1 MTSPRA
7 ARWYQV
13 PSQVHRQNRPGLA
26 FIATILVVL
35 MIGTLASNFVIDGS
49 QALVPGQENNYQYEV
64 TFDPEEN
71 LTYVEYTESGIF
83 QVPRNHTIT
92 SANLSLASVWN
103 PVAYQNSTFGN
114 DQSLSWS
121 GSLSNTE
128 VSPKNQNLILQRVN
142 TANSVNDFEIASA
155 VPSDGWLTT
164 GPNGDVWNIVQ
175 NNTVLSS
182 NSNMNLPISGYQNT
196 SFLSTTGNGDLNSN
210 VETCLSSPR
219 IDIPKV
225 INNYSLQFQHWLALD
240 STDTVSLNYLDSNQA
255 WQSLPFSSMIT
266 SAPNSNSWQVVN
278 ISLDSYFSLA
288 SHSTHLQFCV
298 MTSQVP
304 LSRGGWFI
312 DELSLFNEGDQQG
325 AWFHGNLSGDYLPNA
340 ASEFILPVNLSNF
353 PYLDELEINANWDIQ
368 GYLHDY
374 LRVEFSIDNGST
386 WNTIT
391 GNYGIPGLGIWHNG
405 NLYYGESNGW
415 VPIYLPIS
423 HNFTTSGGLNH
434 TLFKFTVFTNA
445 GINFGGAASSGW
457 EGIAVDQLIFHH
469 NRGTGN
475 GQQLLFKDFNTQPIT
490 GINST
495 DGWLTNGIQAQNQW
509 QWTQSMGLD
518 SQQSQQFSFNNFDI
532 LPPGW
537 AVSSQDNN
545 EWVYGVIPLGA
556 IYGPDAWSS
565 GQYGIGI
572 DLGGKYSNE
581 MYTHLVSPEYTIP
594 PSASARL
601 TFNSWVCTEA
611 NWDGGAV
618 SVSTDGGINWW
629 YLPARI
635 GDFHDQISTA
645 NTNSPF
651 FGEGI
656 FDGSTIANGC
666 RNSSL
671 PFQLKQYDI
680 SNMSGSDV
688 RFRFS
693 FFSDQLVELDGW
705 YIDDVGI
712 EIDVFEQS
720 GEWLSQPIYT
730 DPNFGWAQID
740 GLVTEPS
747 GTQVTFDVVN
757 PSTGLVIDGYENRRL
772 PIELL
777 FDPEEVP
784 HIQIKAKFVSND
796 QYITPEIG
804 RIEVGVASYFDAYH
818 ATALTDETDYTLD
831 IGQNGHITS
840 NSLIQLPYSTYF
852 GCPSIDAK
860 ITTYGRNI
868 SYSSDYFSFDYNHQ
882 QANSLITEFT
892 NEYLV
897 PTLADNISIALDN
910 TSGLNYFRYMPQCV
924 LPTENISIG
933 MVNST
938 NEIYADSLDSNS
950 PSIFQ
955 TEAFSSIMLDDVPQ
969 TADNYGNYEI
979 NLQPNQIL
987 NLSYQML
994 DFTSSMSTLVNS
1006 ALQLN
1011 LEIESNS
1018 LGELTDLASNEV
1030 VVQYNTDEIL
1040 YYFFNQE
1047 TCHNRDPDFNAV
1059 GNSAGMFICT
1069 LSLQSST
1076 GIDLKINQFLALS
1089 AVNNITIDLD
1099 INQLNSIKH
1108 ELENMSMNEIID
1120 FPITVKTDYGSVTT
1134 NFGYKSYLHQIDR
1147 IISIDKEQW
1156 LPGQEISL
1164 QTSHWR
1170 FDPVS
1175 MTDSGF
1181 GFDKFTL
1188 TASVDSTDEGKRFT
1202 VEANHLDSIN
1212 PAFNVI
1218 FGTEKI
1224 IVNQN
1229 KSNISCDEG
1238 YCLVNWTLK
1247 STWHLDD
1254 VNDIAW
1260 MVNSTDNDGLVT
1272 GPAVLTRDSQFNEV
1286 ENDLEIFEMSI
1297 YDSSNNRINDWT
1309 NQNWPYRLSDLK
1321 DLAVSGTVRF
1331 EGINSAQLRANHAEV
1346 EIRLSP
1352 VPPINVSGGPNEWPN
1367 GEVNWSV
1374 SWFTEIADAG
1384 TFTTQITTP
1393 DSGSIPSNTTI
1404 EISAHITRI
1413 GPLHEISSNALDQT
1427 SASMNTRFIY
1437 DVESPSISSV
1447 NIYDPAGLVPAD
1459 GHIWTLNQDIPIQVT
1474 IEDSSGLATEL
1485 VVYSWSEYADDANGD
1500 SVMDASEYRITTVS
1514 VNYASNFAVLDIPAF
1529 SWQEIKGPLESG
1541 RLSLV
1546 FEMVD
1551 LAGNDLIKGGNFGE
1565 FNDAATIIVQDQL
1578 QTLMDSSTLSLDL
1591 INGSLLPS
1599 YQHSFTFSIT
1609 DYNGIESLD
1618 KFSLAL
1624 TGRESPNLCNIDYFP
1639 KTSDIV
1645 YDATCFSSQ
1654 PQVEVSQISGL
1665 QKWFVTTK
1673 FVIDWQVVQTYPG
1686 LSGIPSLKLFD
1697 DGQDLRLGT
1706 SYIRGLSWKINE
1718 AMSVGNID
1726 FIDHTSPYGNALP
1739 GRLWVNPGDLIT
1751 TTANLFHNDS
1761 AILVNS
1767 LSPHDE
1773 IGCRVNNEEQIA
1785 EAIMFEDGQIRC
1797 DFTVPVNSEQEMIQV
1812 ELWSE
1817 SGLGNYHSSVLGV
1830 VYIDTERPILLLELK
1845 DLLRLDSTDLSSVVF
1860 EGTVVESSVLIE
1872 ETLVV
1877 NWNIIRNGVVI
1888 NNIPYTSNFSL
1899 QQGDNDVYLFSDF
1912 VNFANSSGATIT
1924 EGDELEIWL
1933 TLEDNSGQELQG
1945 FATPDEPLLP
1955 RITWIDFEPKLS
1967 LFELRTDNP
1976 MEGESLIIATRVV
1989 NAGLG
1994 SGNVSIVL
2002 SDGEGRLLATRT
2014 IALDGGKWELIEW
2027 DIEAWTTGDIEII
2040 VSLANHS
2047 ESQSLV
2053 VNDVEEFE
2061 SKQQDLMGTIGLVAI
2076 FLIIV
2081 VGGFSYSY
2089 LQRAKQLEQ
2098 YTKHHL
2104 DQLAIRKQERNRIS
2118 QPTTSVSE
2126 EE

>member
-1 MTSPRA
+1 MA
-7 ARWYQV
+7 
-13 PSQVHRQNRPGLA
+13 SQVHRQNRSVLA
-26 FIATILVVL
+26 LIATILVVL
-35 MIGTLASNFVIDGS
+35 MIGTTASNFFIDGS
-49 QALVPGQENNYQYEV
+49 QALVPDQENNYEYEA
-64 TFDPEEN
+64 TFEPEEN
-71 LTYVEYTESGIF
+71 LTYVEYTDSGIL

-92 SANLSLASVWN
+92 NANLSLSSVWN
-103 PVAYQNSTFGN
+103 PVAYQNSTFGKNQSHMWNGSLTNTAISLN
-114 DQSLSWS
+114 DQ
-121 GSLSNTE
+121 
-128 VSPKNQNLILQRVN
+128 NLALQKIN
-142 TANSVNDFEIASA
+142 TANSINDFEAASP
-155 VPSDGWLTT
+155 VPSNGWLT
-164 GPNGDVWNIVQ
+164 NGISGAAWTIVQ
-175 NNTVLSS
+175 NNTTLFS

-196 SFLSTTGNGDLNSN
+196 SFLSTTGNGDIDSN
-210 VETCLSSPR
+210 VETCISSPK

-240 STDTVSLNYLDSNQA
+240 ATDTVSVRYLDSNNL
-255 WQSLPFSSMIT
+255 WQNLPFSSMIA

-278 ISLDSYFSLA
+278 ISLDSYFSIT
-288 SHSTHLQFCV
+288 SQSTHLQFCV
-298 MTSQVP
+298 TTSQVP
-304 LSRGGWFI
+304 LPRGGWFI
-312 DELSLFNEGDQQG
+312 DELSLFNEGGSKG
-325 AWFHGNLSGDYLPNA
+325 AWFHGNFSGDYLPYA
-340 ASEFILPVNLSNF
+340 ASEFIIPANLSSF
-353 PYLDELEINANWDIQ
+353 PYLDELEINANWDLQ

-374 LRVEFSIDNGST
+374 LTVEFSFDDGVS
-386 WNTIT
+386 WNSIS

-415 VPIYLPIS
+415 APIYLPIV
-423 HNFTTSGGLNH
+423 HNFTTSGGLNR

-445 GINFGGAASSGW
+445 GINFGGASSSGW
-457 EGIAVDQLIFHH
+457 EGIAIDQLIFHH
-469 NRGTGN
+469 NRGTAN
-475 GQQLLFKDFNTQPIT
+475 GQQLVFKDFNSPPSV
-490 GINST
+490 GINSS
-495 DGWLTNGIQAQNQW
+495 DGWLINGIQTPNQW
-509 QWTQSMGLD
+509 QWTQNMGLD
-518 SQQSQQFSFNNFDI
+518 SQQSQLYSFNDFDE
-532 LPPGW
+532 LPLGW
-537 AVSSQDNN
+537 AVFSLDNDKW
-545 EWVYGVIPLGA
+545 EHGEIPNRA

-572 DLGGKYSNE
+572 ELGGKYTNE

-629 YLPARI
+629 YLPARV

-680 SNMSGSDV
+680 SNLSGNDV

-693 FFSDQLVELDGW
+693 FFSDQLIELDGW

-720 GEWLSQPIYT
+720 GEWLSQPIYA

-757 PSTGLVIDGYENRRL
+757 PSTGLVIDGYTNRTL

-777 FDPEEVP
+777 FDPAEIP
-784 HIQIKAKFVSND
+784 NIQIRARLLSND
-796 QYITPEIG
+796 HYVTPEIE
-804 RIEVGVASYFDAYH
+804 RIEMGVASYFDAYH
-818 ATALTDETDYTLD
+818 ANALLSETNQNLD
-831 IGQNGHITS
+831 IDQQGRITS

-868 SYSSDYFSFDYNHQ
+868 SYSSEYFSFDYNYQ
-882 QANSLITEFT
+882 QAESVITEFT
-892 NEYLV
+892 NEYLL
-897 PTLADNISIALDN
+897 PTLAENISVAVDSTSSLD
-910 TSGLNYFRYMPQCV
+910 YFHYMPQCV

-933 MVNST
+933 LVNST
-938 NEIYADSLDSNS
+938 NEIYADTLHSSL

-955 TEAFSSIMLDDVPQ
+955 TDAFSSVLLDDVPQ
-969 TADNYGNYEI
+969 TADNYGNYVI

-994 DFTSSMSTLVNS
+994 DFISSRPSITNS
-1006 ALQLN
+1006 ALQLSA
-1011 LEIESNS
+1011 EIESNS
-1018 LGELTDLASNEV
+1018 IGELTNLDSNEV
-1030 VVQYNTDEIL
+1030 VAHYDTEQLLYNI
-1040 YYFFNQE
+1040 FNQE
-1047 TCHNRDPDFNAV
+1047 NCHSRDTAFNAI
-1059 GNSAGMFICT
+1059 GDNAGIFICT
-1069 LSLQSST
+1069 ISLQSST
-1076 GIDLKINQFLALS
+1076 EIDLKINRFLALS
-1089 AVNNITIDLD
+1089 SVNNFTFDLD

-1108 ELENMSMNEIID
+1108 ELENISIIETID
-1120 FPITVKTDYGSVTT
+1120 FPIVVKTDYGSVTT

-1175 MTDSGF
+1175 MNDSGF
-1181 GFDKFTL
+1181 GFDKIIL
-1188 TASVDSTDEGKRFT
+1188 SASTDSTDEGKRFT
-1202 VEANHLDSIN
+1202 VEANYLDSIN
-1212 PAFNVI
+1212 PVFDVT
-1218 FGTEKI
+1218 FGTEKVS
-1224 IVNQN
+1224 VNQS
-1229 KSNISCDEG
+1229 KSNVSCDEG
-1238 YCLVNWTLK
+1238 YCLVNWTLR

-1272 GPAVLTRDSQFNEV
+1272 GPAVVTRDTQFNEI
-1286 ENDLEIFEMSI
+1286 ENDLEIFELSI

-1331 EGINSAQLRANHAEV
+1331 EGINSAQLRANDAEV
-1346 EIRLSP
+1346 EIRLTA
-1352 VPPINVSGGPNEWPN
+1352 VPPINASGGPNEWAN

-1374 SWFTEIADAG
+1374 SWFTEIADMG
-1384 TFTTQITTP
+1384 SFTTQITTP
-1393 DSGSIPSNTTI
+1393 DIGDTPSNTTI
-1404 EISAHITRI
+1404 EISTHISRI
-1413 GPLHEISSNALDQT
+1413 GPLDEISSNALDQT
-1427 SASMNTRFIY
+1427 SANMNTRFIF
-1437 DVESPSISSV
+1437 DVESPLITSV

-1474 IEDSSGLATEL
+1474 IEDTSGLATEL
-1485 VVYSWSEYADDANGD
+1485 VVYSWSEYADDVDGD
-1500 SVMDASEYRITTVS
+1500 SVMDAEEYRVTTVS

-1529 SWQEIKGPLESG
+1529 SWQEIKGPFTSG

-1546 FEMVD
+1546 FAMVD
-1551 LAGNDLIKGGNFGE
+1551 LAGNALIQGGNFGE

-1578 QTLMDSSTLSLDL
+1578 QTLMDSSTLSLNL
-1591 INGSLLPS
+1591 VNGSLLPS

-1618 KFSLAL
+1618 KISLAL
-1624 TGRESPNLCNIDYFP
+1624 TGRESPNLCNVDYFP
-1639 KTSDIV
+1639 KTLNIV
-1645 YDATCFSSQ
+1645 YDVTCFSSQ
-1654 PQVEVSQISGL
+1654 PIVEVSQISGL
-1665 QKWFVTTK
+1665 QKWFITIN
-1673 FVIDWQVVQTYPG
+1673 FVIDWQVIQTYPG

-1697 DGQDLRLGT
+1697 DGQDLQLGT
-1706 SYIRGLSWKINE
+1706 SYIRGLSWNVNDAVSIE
-1718 AMSVGNID
+1718 NID
-1726 FIDHTSPYGNALP
+1726 FSDHTSPYGNSLP
-1739 GRLWVNPGDLIT
+1739 GGLWANPGDLIM

-1761 AILVNS
+1761 TILLSS
-1767 LSPHDE
+1767 LSPQDE
-1773 IGCRVNNEEQIA
+1773 IGCRVNNEEQLTESIT
-1785 EAIMFEDGQIRC
+1785 FVDGQIRC
-1797 DFTVPVNSEQEMIQV
+1797 NITVPINPLQASIQV
-1812 ELWSE
+1812 ELWSN
-1817 SGLGNYHSSVLGV
+1817 SSQANYYSSVIGV
-1830 VYIDTERPILLLELK
+1830 IYIDTENPLLFLELK

-1860 EGTVVESSVLIE
+1860 EGTVVESSTLME

-1877 NWNIIRNGVVI
+1877 NWNIIRDGIVI
-1888 NNIPYTSNFSL
+1888 NDAPHTSNLSL
-1899 QQGDNDVYLFSDF
+1899 QRSDDVYRFSNS
-1912 VNFANSSGATIT
+1912 VNFMDTSNDTIT

-1933 TLEDNSGQELQG
+1933 TLNDNSGQELQG
-1945 FATPDEPLLP
+1945 FATQDEPLLP

-1967 LFELRTDNP
+1967 LVELRTDNP
-1976 MEGESLIIATRVV
+1976 VDGESLIIATRVV

-2002 SDGEGRLLATRT
+2002 SDGEGKLLATRT

-2047 ESQSLV
+2047 ESQSVV
-2053 VNDVEEFE
+2053 VNDVKEFE
-2061 SKQQDLMGTIGLVAI
+2061 SKQQELMGTIGLVVI

-2104 DQLAIRKQERNRIS
+2104 DQIAIRKQERDRNS

>member
-1 MTSPRA
+1 MA
-7 ARWYQV
+7 
-13 PSQVHRQNRPGLA
+13 SQVHRQNRSVLA

-35 MIGTLASNFVIDGS
+35 MIGTTASNFVIDGS
-49 QALVPGQENNYQYEV
+49 QALVPDQENNYEYEV
-64 TFDPEEN
+64 TFEPEEN
-71 LTYVEYTESGIF
+71 LTYVEYTDSGIL

-92 SANLSLASVWN
+92 NANLSLSSVWN

-114 DQSLSWS
+114 NQSLSWG

-128 VSPKNQNLILQRVN
+128 VSPTNQNLILQRVH
-142 TANSVNDFEIASA
+142 TANTVNDFEIASA
-155 VPSDGWLTT
+155 VPSDGWLTS

-175 NNTVLSS
+175 NNTVLFS

-210 VETCLSSPR
+210 VETCLSSPK

-240 STDTVSLNYLDSNQA
+240 ATDTVSVRYLDSNNL
-255 WQSLPFSSMIT
+255 WQNLPFSSMIA

-278 ISLDSYFSLA
+278 ISLDSYFSIT
-288 SHSTHLQFCV
+288 SQSTHLQFCV
-298 MTSQVP
+298 TTSQVP
-304 LSRGGWFI
+304 LPRGGWFI
-312 DELSLFNEGDQQG
+312 DELSLFNEGGDKG
-325 AWFHGNLSGDYLPNA
+325 AWFHGNLSGDYLPYA
-340 ASEFILPVNLSNF
+340 ASEFIIPANLTSF

-374 LRVEFSIDNGST
+374 LTVEFSFDNGAT
-386 WNTIT
+386 WNAIS

-405 NLYYGESNGW
+405 NLYYGESKEW
-415 VPIYLPIS
+415 VPIYLPIV
-423 HNFTTSGGLNH
+423 HNFSTSGGLNR

-445 GINFGGAASSGW
+445 GINFGGASSSGW
-457 EGIAVDQLIFHH
+457 EGIAIDQLIFHH
-469 NRGTGN
+469 NRGTAN
-475 GQQLLFKDFNTQPIT
+475 GQQLVFKDFNTQPTT
-490 GINST
+490 GFNSP

-518 SQQSQQFSFNNFDI
+518 SQQSQQFSFNTFDT
-532 LPPGW
+532 LPSGW
-537 AVSSQDNN
+537 AVSSRDNN
-545 EWVYGVIPLGA
+545 EWAHGGIPLRA

-572 DLGGKYSNE
+572 ELGGKYTNE

-629 YLPARI
+629 YLPSRV

-680 SNMSGSDV
+680 SNLSGNDV

-693 FFSDQLVELDGW
+693 FFSDQLIELDGW

-720 GEWLSQPIYT
+720 GEWLSQPIYA

-757 PSTGLVIDGYENRRL
+757 PSTGLVIDGYTNRTL

-777 FDPEEVP
+777 FDPAEIP
-784 HIQIKAKFVSND
+784 HIQIKARLLSDDHYV
-796 QYITPEIG
+796 TPEIE
-804 RIEVGVASYFDAYH
+804 RIEMGVASYFDAYH
-818 ATALTDETDYTLD
+818 ANALLSETNHNLD
-831 IGQNGHITS
+831 IDQQGRITS

-868 SYSSDYFSFDYNHQ
+868 SYSSEYFSFDYNYQ
-882 QANSLITEFT
+882 QADSVITEFT
-892 NEYLV
+892 NEYLL
-897 PTLADNISIALDN
+897 PTLAENISVAVDSTSSLD
-910 TSGLNYFRYMPQCV
+910 YFHYMPQCV
-924 LPTENISIG
+924 LPTENVSIG
-933 MVNST
+933 LVNST
-938 NEIYADSLDSNS
+938 NQIYADTLHSSL

-955 TEAFSSIMLDDVPQ
+955 TDAFSSVLLDDVPQ
-969 TADNYGNYEI
+969 TADNYGNYVI

-994 DFTSSMSTLVNS
+994 DFISSRPSMTNS
-1006 ALQLN
+1006 ALQLSA
-1011 LEIESNS
+1011 EIESNS
-1018 LGELTDLASNEV
+1018 IGELTNLGSNEV
-1030 VVQYNTDEIL
+1030 VAHYDTEQLLYNI
-1040 YYFFNQE
+1040 FNQE
-1047 TCHNRDPDFNAV
+1047 NCHSRDTAFNAI
-1059 GNSAGMFICT
+1059 GDNAGIFICT
-1069 LSLQSST
+1069 ISLQSST
-1076 GIDLKINQFLALS
+1076 EIDIKINRFLALS
-1089 AVNNITIDLD
+1089 SVNNFTIDLD

-1108 ELENMSMNEIID
+1108 ELENISIIETID
-1120 FPITVKTDYGSVTT
+1120 FPIVVKTDYGSVTT

-1170 FDPVS
+1170 FDPVT

-1181 GFDKFTL
+1181 GFDNIIL
-1188 TASVDSTDEGKRFT
+1188 SASTDSTDEGKRFT
-1202 VEANHLDSIN
+1202 VEANYLDSIN
-1212 PAFNVI
+1212 PVFDVT
-1218 FGTEKI
+1218 FGTEKVS
-1224 IVNQN
+1224 VNQS
-1229 KSNISCDEG
+1229 KSNVSCDEG
-1238 YCLVNWTLK
+1238 YCLVNWTLR

-1272 GPAVLTRDSQFNEV
+1272 GPAVVTRDTQFNEI
-1286 ENDLEIFEMSI
+1286 ENDLEIFELSI

-1331 EGINSAQLRANHAEV
+1331 EGINSAHLRANDAEV
-1346 EIRLSP
+1346 EIRLTA
-1352 VPPINVSGGPNEWPN
+1352 VPPINASGGPNEWAN

-1374 SWFTEIADAG
+1374 SWFTEIADMG
-1384 TFTTQITTP
+1384 SFTTQITTP
-1393 DSGSIPSNTTI
+1393 DIGDTPSNTTI
-1404 EISAHITRI
+1404 EISTHISRI
-1413 GPLHEISSNALDQT
+1413 GPLDEISSNALDQT
-1427 SASMNTRFIY
+1427 SASMNTRFIF
-1437 DVESPSISSV
+1437 DVESPLITSV

-1474 IEDSSGLATEL
+1474 IEDTSGLATEL
-1485 VVYSWSEYADDANGD
+1485 VVYSWSEYADDVNGD
-1500 SVMDASEYRITTVS
+1500 SVMDAEEYRVTTVS

-1529 SWQEIKGPLESG
+1529 SWQEIKGPFTSG

-1546 FEMVD
+1546 FSMVD
-1551 LAGNDLIKGGNFGE
+1551 LAGNALIQGGNFGE

-1578 QTLMDSSTLSLDL
+1578 QTLMDSSTLSLNL
-1591 INGSLLPS
+1591 VNGSLLPS
-1599 YQHSFTFSIT
+1599 YQHYFTFSIT

-1618 KFSLAL
+1618 KISLAL

-1639 KTSDIV
+1639 KTLNIV
-1645 YDATCFSSQ
+1645 YDVTCFSSQ

-1665 QKWFVTTK
+1665 QKWFITIN
-1673 FVIDWQVVQTYPG
+1673 FVIDWQAVQTYPG

-1697 DGQDLRLGT
+1697 DGQDLQLGT
-1706 SYIRGLSWKINE
+1706 SYIRGLSWNVNDAVSIE
-1718 AMSVGNID
+1718 NID
-1726 FIDHTSPYGNALP
+1726 FIDHTSPYGNSLP
-1739 GRLWVNPGDLIT
+1739 GGLWANPGDLIT

-1761 AILVNS
+1761 TILLSS

-1773 IGCRVNNEEQIA
+1773 IGCRVNNEEQLTESIT
-1785 EAIMFEDGQIRC
+1785 FVDGQIRC
-1797 DFTVPVNSEQEMIQV
+1797 NITVPINPLQASIQV
-1812 ELWSE
+1812 ELWSN
-1817 SGLGNYHSSVLGV
+1817 SSQGNYYSSVMGV
-1830 VYIDTERPILLLELK
+1830 IYIDTENPLLFLELK

-1860 EGTVVESSVLIE
+1860 EGTVVESSTLME

-1877 NWNIIRNGVVI
+1877 NWNIIRDGIVI
-1888 NNIPYTSNFSL
+1888 NDAPHTSNLSL
-1899 QQGDNDVYLFSDF
+1899 QRSDDVYLFSNS
-1912 VNFANSSGATIT
+1912 VNFMDTSNDTIT

-1933 TLEDNSGQELQG
+1933 TLNDNSGQELQG
-1945 FATPDEPLLP
+1945 FATQDEPLLP

-1967 LFELRTDNP
+1967 LVELRTDNP
-1976 MEGESLIIATRVV
+1976 VDGESLIIATRVV

-2002 SDGEGRLLATRT
+2002 SDGEGKLLATRT

-2047 ESQSLV
+2047 ESQSVV
-2053 VNDVEEFE
+2053 VNDVKEFE
-2061 SKQQDLMGTIGLVAI
+2061 SKQQDLMGTIGLVVI

-2104 DQLAIRKQERNRIS
+2104 DQIAIRKQERDRNS
-2118 QPTTSVSE
+2118 QPIASVSE

>member
-1 MTSPRA
+1 
-7 ARWYQV
+7 
-13 PSQVHRQNRPGLA
+13 
-26 FIATILVVL
+26 
-35 MIGTLASNFVIDGS
+35 MIGTTASNFFIDGS
-49 QALVPGQENNYQYEV
+49 QALVPDQENNYEYEA
-64 TFDPEEN
+64 TFEPEEN
-71 LTYVEYTESGIF
+71 LTYVEYTDSGIL

-92 SANLSLASVWN
+92 NANLSLSSVWN
-103 PVAYQNSTFGN
+103 PVAYQNSTFGKNQSHMWNGSLTNTAISLN
-114 DQSLSWS
+114 DQ
-121 GSLSNTE
+121 
-128 VSPKNQNLILQRVN
+128 NLALQKIN
-142 TANSVNDFEIASA
+142 TANSINDFEAASP
-155 VPSDGWLTT
+155 VPSNGWLT
-164 GPNGDVWNIVQ
+164 NGISGAAWTIVQ
-175 NNTVLSS
+175 NNTTLFS

-196 SFLSTTGNGDLNSN
+196 SFLSTTGNGDIDSN
-210 VETCLSSPR
+210 VETCISSPK

-240 STDTVSLNYLDSNQA
+240 ATDTVSVRYLDSNNL
-255 WQSLPFSSMIT
+255 WQNLPFSSMIA

-278 ISLDSYFSLA
+278 ISLDSYFSIT
-288 SHSTHLQFCV
+288 SQSTHLQFCV
-298 MTSQVP
+298 TTSQVP
-304 LSRGGWFI
+304 LPRGGWFI
-312 DELSLFNEGDQQG
+312 DELSLFNEGGSKG
-325 AWFHGNLSGDYLPNA
+325 AWFHGNFSGDYLPYA
-340 ASEFILPVNLSNF
+340 ASEFIIPANLSSF
-353 PYLDELEINANWDIQ
+353 PYLDELEINANWDLQ

-374 LRVEFSIDNGST
+374 LTVEFSFDDGVS
-386 WNTIT
+386 WNPIS

-415 VPIYLPIS
+415 APIYLPIV
-423 HNFTTSGGLNH
+423 HNFTTSGGLNR

-445 GINFGGAASSGW
+445 GINFGGASSSGW
-457 EGIAVDQLIFHH
+457 EGIAIDQLIFHH
-469 NRGTGN
+469 NRGTAN
-475 GQQLLFKDFNTQPIT
+475 GQQLVFKDFNSPPSV
-490 GINST
+490 GINSS
-495 DGWLTNGIQAQNQW
+495 DGWLINGIQTPNQW
-509 QWTQSMGLD
+509 QWTQNMGLD
-518 SQQSQQFSFNNFDI
+518 SQQSQLYSFNDFDE
-532 LPPGW
+532 LPLGW
-537 AVSSQDNN
+537 AVFSLDNDKW
-545 EWVYGVIPLGA
+545 EHGEIPNRA

-572 DLGGKYSNE
+572 ELGGKYTNE

-629 YLPARI
+629 YLPARV

-680 SNMSGSDV
+680 SNLSGNDV

-693 FFSDQLVELDGW
+693 FFSDQLIELDGW

-720 GEWLSQPIYT
+720 GEWLSQPIYA

-757 PSTGLVIDGYENRRL
+757 PSTGLVIDGYTNRTL

-777 FDPEEVP
+777 FDPAEIP
-784 HIQIKAKFVSND
+784 HIQIKARLLSDDHYV
-796 QYITPEIG
+796 TPEIE
-804 RIEVGVASYFDAYH
+804 RIEMGVASYFDAYH
-818 ATALTDETDYTLD
+818 ANALLSETNYNLD
-831 IGQNGHITS
+831 IDQQGRITS

-868 SYSSDYFSFDYNHQ
+868 SYSSEYFSFDYNYQ
-882 QANSLITEFT
+882 QAESVITEFT
-892 NEYLV
+892 NEYLL
-897 PTLADNISIALDN
+897 PTLAENISVAVDSTSSLD
-910 TSGLNYFRYMPQCV
+910 YFHYMPQCV

-933 MVNST
+933 LVNST
-938 NEIYADSLDSNS
+938 NEIYADTLHSSL

-955 TEAFSSIMLDDVPQ
+955 TDAFSSVLLDDVPQ
-969 TADNYGNYEI
+969 TADNYGNYVI

-994 DFTSSMSTLVNS
+994 DFISSRPSIINS
-1006 ALQLN
+1006 ALQLSA
-1011 LEIESNS
+1011 EIESNS
-1018 LGELTDLASNEV
+1018 IGELTNLDSNEV
-1030 VVQYNTDEIL
+1030 VAHYDTEQLLYNI
-1040 YYFFNQE
+1040 FNQE
-1047 TCHNRDPDFNAV
+1047 NCHSRDTAFNAI
-1059 GNSAGMFICT
+1059 GDNAGIFICT
-1069 LSLQSST
+1069 ISLQSST
-1076 GIDLKINQFLALS
+1076 EIDLKINRFLALS
-1089 AVNNITIDLD
+1089 SVNNFTFDLD

-1108 ELENMSMNEIID
+1108 ELENISIIETID
-1120 FPITVKTDYGSVTT
+1120 FPIVVKTDYGSVTT

-1175 MTDSGF
+1175 MNDSGF
-1181 GFDKFTL
+1181 GFDKIIL
-1188 TASVDSTDEGKRFT
+1188 SASTDSTDEGKRFT
-1202 VEANHLDSIN
+1202 VEANYLDSIN
-1212 PAFNVI
+1212 PVFDVT
-1218 FGTEKI
+1218 FGTEKVS
-1224 IVNQN
+1224 VNQS
-1229 KSNISCDEG
+1229 KSNVSCDEG
-1238 YCLVNWTLK
+1238 YCLVNWTLR

-1272 GPAVLTRDSQFNEV
+1272 GPAVVTRDTQFNEI
-1286 ENDLEIFEMSI
+1286 ENDLEIFELSI

-1331 EGINSAQLRANHAEV
+1331 EGINSAQLRANDAEV
-1346 EIRLSP
+1346 EIRLTA
-1352 VPPINVSGGPNEWPN
+1352 VPPINASGGPNEWAN

-1374 SWFTEIADAG
+1374 SWFTEIADMG
-1384 TFTTQITTP
+1384 SFTTQITTP
-1393 DSGSIPSNTTI
+1393 DIGDTPSNTTI
-1404 EISAHITRI
+1404 EISTHISRI
-1413 GPLHEISSNALDQT
+1413 GPLDEISSNALDQT
-1427 SASMNTRFIY
+1427 SANMNTRFIF
-1437 DVESPSISSV
+1437 DVESPLITSV

-1474 IEDSSGLATEL
+1474 IEDTSGLATEL
-1485 VVYSWSEYADDANGD
+1485 VVYSWSEYADDVDGD
-1500 SVMDASEYRITTVS
+1500 SVMDAEEYRVTTVS

-1529 SWQEIKGPLESG
+1529 SWQEIKGPFTSG

-1546 FEMVD
+1546 FAMVD
-1551 LAGNDLIKGGNFGE
+1551 LAGNALIQGGNFGE

-1578 QTLMDSSTLSLDL
+1578 QTLMDSSTLSLNL
-1591 INGSLLPS
+1591 VNGSLLPS

-1618 KFSLAL
+1618 KISLAL
-1624 TGRESPNLCNIDYFP
+1624 TGRESPNLCNVDYFP
-1639 KTSDIV
+1639 KTLNIV
-1645 YDATCFSSQ
+1645 YDVTCFSSQ
-1654 PQVEVSQISGL
+1654 PIVEVSQISGL
-1665 QKWFVTTK
+1665 QKWFITIN

-1697 DGQDLRLGT
+1697 DGQDLQLGT
-1706 SYIRGLSWKINE
+1706 SYIRGLSWNVNDAVSIE
-1718 AMSVGNID
+1718 NID
-1726 FIDHTSPYGNALP
+1726 FSDHTSPYGNSLP
-1739 GRLWVNPGDLIT
+1739 GGLWANPGDLIT

-1761 AILVNS
+1761 TILLSS

-1773 IGCRVNNEEQIA
+1773 IGCRVNNEEQLTESIT
-1785 EAIMFEDGQIRC
+1785 FVDGQIRC
-1797 DFTVPVNSEQEMIQV
+1797 NITVPINPLQASIQV
-1812 ELWSE
+1812 ELWSN
-1817 SGLGNYHSSVLGV
+1817 SSQANYYSSVIGV
-1830 VYIDTERPILLLELK
+1830 IYIDTENPLLFLELK

-1860 EGTVVESSVLIE
+1860 EGTVVESSTLME

-1877 NWNIIRNGVVI
+1877 NWNIIRDGIVI
-1888 NNIPYTSNFSL
+1888 NDAPHTSNLSL
-1899 QQGDNDVYLFSDF
+1899 QRSDDVYRFSNS
-1912 VNFANSSGATIT
+1912 VNFMDTSNDTIT

-1933 TLEDNSGQELQG
+1933 TLNDNSGQELQG
-1945 FATPDEPLLP
+1945 FATQDEPLLP

-1967 LFELRTDNP
+1967 LVELRTDNP
-1976 MEGESLIIATRVV
+1976 VDGESLIIATRVV

-2002 SDGEGRLLATRT
+2002 SDGEGKLLATRT

-2040 VSLANHS
+2040 VSLVNHS
-2047 ESQSLV
+2047 ESQSVL
-2053 VNDVEEFE
+2053 VNDVKEFE
-2061 SKQQDLMGTIGLVAI
+2061 SKQQELMGTIGLVVI

-2104 DQLAIRKQERNRIS
+2104 DQIAIRKQERDRNS
-2118 QPTTSVSE
+2118 QPITSVSE

>member
-1 MTSPRA
+1 
-7 ARWYQV
+7 
-13 PSQVHRQNRPGLA
+13 
-26 FIATILVVL
+26 
-35 MIGTLASNFVIDGS
+35 MIGTTASNFFIDGS
-49 QALVPGQENNYQYEV
+49 QALVPDQENNYQYEA
-64 TFDPEEN
+64 TFEPEEN
-71 LTYVEYTESGIF
+71 LTYVEYTDSGIL

-92 SANLSLASVWN
+92 NANLSLSSVWN
-103 PVAYQNSTFGN
+103 PVAYQNSTFGKNQSHMWNGSLTNTAISLN
-114 DQSLSWS
+114 DQ
-121 GSLSNTE
+121 
-128 VSPKNQNLILQRVN
+128 NLALQKIN
-142 TANSVNDFEIASA
+142 TANSINDFEAASP
-155 VPSDGWLTT
+155 VPSNGWLT
-164 GPNGDVWNIVQ
+164 NGISGAAWTIVQ
-175 NNTVLSS
+175 NNTTLFS

-196 SFLSTTGNGDLNSN
+196 SFLSTTGNGDIDSN
-210 VETCLSSPR
+210 VETCISSPK

-240 STDTVSLNYLDSNQA
+240 ATDTVSVRYLDSNNL
-255 WQSLPFSSMIT
+255 WQNLPFSSMIA

-278 ISLDSYFSLA
+278 ISLDSYFSIT
-288 SHSTHLQFCV
+288 SQSTHLQFCV
-298 MTSQVP
+298 TTSQVP
-304 LSRGGWFI
+304 LPRGGWFI
-312 DELSLFNEGDQQG
+312 DELSLFNEGGSKG
-325 AWFHGNLSGDYLPNA
+325 AWFHGNFSGDYLPYA
-340 ASEFILPVNLSNF
+340 ASEFIIPANLSSF
-353 PYLDELEINANWDIQ
+353 PYLDELEINANWDLQ

-374 LRVEFSIDNGST
+374 LTVEFSFDDGVS
-386 WNTIT
+386 WNPIS

-415 VPIYLPIS
+415 APIYLPIV
-423 HNFTTSGGLNH
+423 HNFTTSGGLNR

-445 GINFGGAASSGW
+445 GINFGGASSSGW
-457 EGIAVDQLIFHH
+457 EGIAIDQLIFHH
-469 NRGTGN
+469 NRGTAN
-475 GQQLLFKDFNTQPIT
+475 GQQLVFKDFNSPPSV
-490 GINST
+490 GINSS
-495 DGWLTNGIQAQNQW
+495 DGWLINGIQTPNQW
-509 QWTQSMGLD
+509 QWTQNMGLD
-518 SQQSQQFSFNNFDI
+518 SQQSQLYSFNDFDE
-532 LPPGW
+532 LPLGW
-537 AVSSQDNN
+537 AVFSLDNDKW
-545 EWVYGVIPLGA
+545 EHGEIPNRA

-572 DLGGKYSNE
+572 ELGGKYTNE

-629 YLPARI
+629 YLPARV

-680 SNMSGSDV
+680 SNLSGNDV

-693 FFSDQLVELDGW
+693 FFSDQLIELDGW

-720 GEWLSQPIYT
+720 GEWLSQPIYA

-757 PSTGLVIDGYENRRL
+757 PSTGLVIDGYTNRTL

-777 FDPEEVP
+777 FEPAEIP
-784 HIQIKAKFVSND
+784 HIQIKARLLSDDHYV
-796 QYITPEIG
+796 TPEIE
-804 RIEVGVASYFDAYH
+804 RIEMGVASYFDAYH
-818 ATALTDETDYTLD
+818 ANALLSETNQNLD
-831 IGQNGHITS
+831 IDQQGRITS

-868 SYSSDYFSFDYNHQ
+868 SYSSEYFSFDYNYQ
-882 QANSLITEFT
+882 QAESVITEFT
-892 NEYLV
+892 NEYLL
-897 PTLADNISIALDN
+897 PTLAENISVAVDSTSSLD
-910 TSGLNYFRYMPQCV
+910 YFHYMPQCV

-933 MVNST
+933 LVNST
-938 NEIYADSLDSNS
+938 NEIYADTLHSSL

-955 TEAFSSIMLDDVPQ
+955 TDAFSSVLLDDVPQ
-969 TADNYGNYEI
+969 TADNYGNYVI

-994 DFTSSMSTLVNS
+994 DFISSRPSITNS
-1006 ALQLN
+1006 ALQLSA
-1011 LEIESNS
+1011 EIESNS
-1018 LGELTDLASNEV
+1018 IGELTNLDSNEV
-1030 VVQYNTDEIL
+1030 VAHYDTEQLLYNI
-1040 YYFFNQE
+1040 FNQE
-1047 TCHNRDPDFNAV
+1047 NCHSRDTAFNAI
-1059 GNSAGMFICT
+1059 GDNAGIFICT
-1069 LSLQSST
+1069 ISLQSST
-1076 GIDLKINQFLALS
+1076 EIDLKINRFLALS
-1089 AVNNITIDLD
+1089 SVNNFTFDLD

-1108 ELENMSMNEIID
+1108 ELENISIIETID
-1120 FPITVKTDYGSVTT
+1120 FPIVVKTDYGSVTT

-1181 GFDKFTL
+1181 GFDNIIL
-1188 TASVDSTDEGKRFT
+1188 SASTDSTDEGKRFT
-1202 VEANHLDSIN
+1202 VEANYLDSIN
-1212 PAFNVI
+1212 PVFDVT
-1218 FGTEKI
+1218 FGTEKVS
-1224 IVNQN
+1224 VNQS
-1229 KSNISCDEG
+1229 KSNVSCDEG
-1238 YCLVNWTLK
+1238 YCLVNWTLR

-1272 GPAVLTRDSQFNEV
+1272 GPAVVTRDTQFNEI
-1286 ENDLEIFEMSI
+1286 ENDLEIFELSI

-1331 EGINSAQLRANHAEV
+1331 EGINSAQLRANDAEV
-1346 EIRLSP
+1346 EIRLTA
-1352 VPPINVSGGPNEWPN
+1352 VPPINASGGPNEWAN

-1374 SWFTEIADAG
+1374 SWFTEIADMG
-1384 TFTTQITTP
+1384 SFTTQITTP
-1393 DSGSIPSNTTI
+1393 DIGDTPSNTTI
-1404 EISAHITRI
+1404 EISTHISRI
-1413 GPLHEISSNALDQT
+1413 GPLDEISSNALDQT
-1427 SASMNTRFIY
+1427 SANMNTRFIF
-1437 DVESPSISSV
+1437 DVESPLITSV

-1474 IEDSSGLATEL
+1474 IEDTSGLATEL
-1485 VVYSWSEYADDANGD
+1485 VVYSWSEYADDVDGD
-1500 SVMDASEYRITTVS
+1500 SVMDAEEYRVTTVS

-1529 SWQEIKGPLESG
+1529 SWQEIKGPFTSG

-1546 FEMVD
+1546 FAMVD
-1551 LAGNDLIKGGNFGE
+1551 LAGNALIQGGNFGE

-1578 QTLMDSSTLSLDL
+1578 QTLMDSSTLSLNL
-1591 INGSLLPS
+1591 VNGSLLPS

-1618 KFSLAL
+1618 KISLAL
-1624 TGRESPNLCNIDYFP
+1624 TGRESPNLCNVDYFP
-1639 KTSDIV
+1639 KTLNIV
-1645 YDATCFSSQ
+1645 YDVTCFSSQ
-1654 PQVEVSQISGL
+1654 PIVEVSQISGL
-1665 QKWFVTTK
+1665 QKWFITIN

-1697 DGQDLRLGT
+1697 DGQDLQLGT
-1706 SYIRGLSWKINE
+1706 SYIRGLSWNVNDAVSIE
-1718 AMSVGNID
+1718 NID
-1726 FIDHTSPYGNALP
+1726 FIDHTSPYGNSLP
-1739 GRLWVNPGDLIT
+1739 GGLWANPGDLIT

-1761 AILVNS
+1761 TILLSS
-1767 LSPHDE
+1767 LSPQDE
-1773 IGCRVNNEEQIA
+1773 IGCRVNNEEQLTESIT
-1785 EAIMFEDGQIRC
+1785 FVDGQIRC
-1797 DFTVPVNSEQEMIQV
+1797 NITVPINPLQASIQV
-1812 ELWSE
+1812 ELWSN
-1817 SGLGNYHSSVLGV
+1817 SSQGNYYSSVIGV
-1830 VYIDTERPILLLELK
+1830 IYIDTENPLLFLELK

-1860 EGTVVESSVLIE
+1860 EGTVVESSTLME

-1877 NWNIIRNGVVI
+1877 NWNIIRDGIVI
-1888 NNIPYTSNFSL
+1888 NDAPHTSNLSL
-1899 QQGDNDVYLFSDF
+1899 QRSDDVYRFSNS
-1912 VNFANSSGATIT
+1912 VNFMDTSNDTIT

-1933 TLEDNSGQELQG
+1933 TLNDNSGQELQG
-1945 FATPDEPLLP
+1945 FATQDEPLLP

-1967 LFELRTDNP
+1967 LVELRTDNP
-1976 MEGESLIIATRVV
+1976 VDGESLIIATRVV

-2002 SDGEGRLLATRT
+2002 SDGEGKLLATRT

-2040 VSLANHS
+2040 VSLVNHS
-2047 ESQSLV
+2047 ESQSVL
-2053 VNDVEEFE
+2053 VNDVKEFE
-2061 SKQQDLMGTIGLVAI
+2061 SKQQELMGTIGLVVI

-2104 DQLAIRKQERNRIS
+2104 DQIAIRKQERDRNS
-2118 QPTTSVSE
+2118 QPTPSVSE

>member
-1 MTSPRA
+1 MA
-7 ARWYQV
+7 
-13 PSQVHRQNRPGLA
+13 SQVHRQNRSVLA
-26 FIATILVVL
+26 LIATILVVL
-35 MIGTLASNFVIDGS
+35 MIGTTASNFFIDGS
-49 QALVPGQENNYQYEV
+49 QALVPDQENNYQYEA
-64 TFDPEEN
+64 TFEPEEN
-71 LTYVEYTESGIF
+71 LTYVEYTDSGIL

-92 SANLSLASVWN
+92 NANLSLSSVWN
-103 PVAYQNSTFGN
+103 PVAYQNSTFGKNQSHMWNGSLTNTAISLN
-114 DQSLSWS
+114 DQ
-121 GSLSNTE
+121 
-128 VSPKNQNLILQRVN
+128 NLALQKIN
-142 TANSVNDFEIASA
+142 TANSINDFEAASP
-155 VPSDGWLTT
+155 VPSNGWLT
-164 GPNGDVWNIVQ
+164 NGISGAAWTIVQ
-175 NNTVLSS
+175 NNTTLFS

-196 SFLSTTGNGDLNSN
+196 SFLSTTGNGDIDSN
-210 VETCLSSPR
+210 VETCISSPK

-240 STDTVSLNYLDSNQA
+240 ATDTVSVRYLDSNNL
-255 WQSLPFSSMIT
+255 WQNLPFSSMIA

-278 ISLDSYFSLA
+278 ISLDSYFSIT
-288 SHSTHLQFCV
+288 SQSTHLQFCV
-298 MTSQVP
+298 TTSQVP
-304 LSRGGWFI
+304 LPRGGWFI
-312 DELSLFNEGDQQG
+312 DELSLFNEGGSKG
-325 AWFHGNLSGDYLPNA
+325 AWFHGNFSGDYLPYA
-340 ASEFILPVNLSNF
+340 ASEFIIPANLSSF
-353 PYLDELEINANWDIQ
+353 PYLDELEINANWDLQ

-374 LRVEFSIDNGST
+374 LTVEFSFDDGVS
-386 WNTIT
+386 WNPIS

-415 VPIYLPIS
+415 APIYLPIV
-423 HNFTTSGGLNH
+423 HNFTTSGGLNR

-445 GINFGGAASSGW
+445 GINFGGASSSGW
-457 EGIAVDQLIFHH
+457 EGIAIDQLIFHH
-469 NRGTGN
+469 NRGTAN
-475 GQQLLFKDFNTQPIT
+475 GQQLVFKDFNSPPSV
-490 GINST
+490 GINSS
-495 DGWLTNGIQAQNQW
+495 DGWLINGIQTPNQW
-509 QWTQSMGLD
+509 QWTQNMGLD
-518 SQQSQQFSFNNFDI
+518 SQQSQLYSFNDFDE
-532 LPPGW
+532 LPLGW
-537 AVSSQDNN
+537 AVFSLDNDKW
-545 EWVYGVIPLGA
+545 EHGEIPNRA

-572 DLGGKYSNE
+572 ELGGKYTNE

-629 YLPARI
+629 YLPARV

-680 SNMSGSDV
+680 SNLSGNDV

-693 FFSDQLVELDGW
+693 FFSDQLIELDGW

-720 GEWLSQPIYT
+720 GEWLSQPIYA

-757 PSTGLVIDGYENRRL
+757 PSTGLVIDGYTNRTL

-777 FDPEEVP
+777 FEPAEIP
-784 HIQIKAKFVSND
+784 HIQIKARLLSDDHYV
-796 QYITPEIG
+796 TPEIE
-804 RIEVGVASYFDAYH
+804 RIEMGVASYFDAYH
-818 ATALTDETDYTLD
+818 ANALLSETNQNLD
-831 IGQNGHITS
+831 IDQQGRITS

-860 ITTYGRNI
+860 IATYGRNI
-868 SYSSDYFSFDYNHQ
+868 SYSSEYFSFDYNYQ
-882 QANSLITEFT
+882 QAESVITEFT
-892 NEYLV
+892 NEYLL
-897 PTLADNISIALDN
+897 PTLAENISVAVDSTSSLD
-910 TSGLNYFRYMPQCV
+910 YFHYMPQCV

-933 MVNST
+933 LVNST
-938 NEIYADSLDSNS
+938 NEIYADTLHSSL

-955 TEAFSSIMLDDVPQ
+955 TDAFSSVLLDDVPQ
-969 TADNYGNYEI
+969 TADNYGNYVI

-994 DFTSSMSTLVNS
+994 DFISSRPSIINS
-1006 ALQLN
+1006 ALQLSA
-1011 LEIESNS
+1011 EIESNS
-1018 LGELTDLASNEV
+1018 IGELTNLDSNEV
-1030 VVQYNTDEIL
+1030 VAHYDTEQLLYNI
-1040 YYFFNQE
+1040 FNQE
-1047 TCHNRDPDFNAV
+1047 NCHSRDTAFNAI
-1059 GNSAGMFICT
+1059 GDNAGIFICT
-1069 LSLQSST
+1069 ISLQSST
-1076 GIDLKINQFLALS
+1076 EIDLKINRFLALS
-1089 AVNNITIDLD
+1089 SVNNFTFDLD

-1108 ELENMSMNEIID
+1108 ELENISIIETID
-1120 FPITVKTDYGSVTT
+1120 FPIVVKTDYGSVTT

-1175 MTDSGF
+1175 MNDSGF
-1181 GFDKFTL
+1181 GFDKIIL
-1188 TASVDSTDEGKRFT
+1188 SASTDSTDEGKRFT
-1202 VEANHLDSIN
+1202 VEANYLDSIN
-1212 PAFNVI
+1212 PVFDVT
-1218 FGTEKI
+1218 FGTEKVS
-1224 IVNQN
+1224 VNQS
-1229 KSNISCDEG
+1229 KSNVSCDEG
-1238 YCLVNWTLK
+1238 YCLVNWTLR

-1272 GPAVLTRDSQFNEV
+1272 GPAVVTRDTQFNEI
-1286 ENDLEIFEMSI
+1286 ENDLEIFELSI

-1331 EGINSAQLRANHAEV
+1331 EGINSAQLRANDAEV
-1346 EIRLSP
+1346 EIRLTA
-1352 VPPINVSGGPNEWPN
+1352 VPPINASGGPNEWAN

-1374 SWFTEIADAG
+1374 SWFTEIADMG
-1384 TFTTQITTP
+1384 SFTTQITTP
-1393 DSGSIPSNTTI
+1393 DIGDTPSNTTI
-1404 EISAHITRI
+1404 EISTHISRI
-1413 GPLHEISSNALDQT
+1413 GPLDEISSNALDQT
-1427 SASMNTRFIY
+1427 SANMNTRFIF
-1437 DVESPSISSV
+1437 DVESPLITSV

-1474 IEDSSGLATEL
+1474 IEDTSGLATEL
-1485 VVYSWSEYADDANGD
+1485 VVYSWSEYADDVDGD
-1500 SVMDASEYRITTVS
+1500 SVMDAEEYRVTTVS

-1529 SWQEIKGPLESG
+1529 SWQEIKGPFTSG

-1546 FEMVD
+1546 FSMVD
-1551 LAGNDLIKGGNFGE
+1551 LAGNALIQGGNFGE

-1578 QTLMDSSTLSLDL
+1578 QTLMDSSTLSLNL
-1591 INGSLLPS
+1591 VNGSLLPS

-1618 KFSLAL
+1618 KISLAL
-1624 TGRESPNLCNIDYFP
+1624 TGRESPNLCNVDYFP
-1639 KTSDIV
+1639 KTLNIV
-1645 YDATCFSSQ
+1645 YDVTCFSSQ
-1654 PQVEVSQISGL
+1654 PIVEVSQISGL
-1665 QKWFVTTK
+1665 QKWFITIN

-1697 DGQDLRLGT
+1697 DGQDLQLGT
-1706 SYIRGLSWKINE
+1706 SYIRGLSWNVNDAVSIE
-1718 AMSVGNID
+1718 NID
-1726 FIDHTSPYGNALP
+1726 FSDHTSPYGNSLP
-1739 GRLWVNPGDLIT
+1739 GGLWANPGDLIT

-1761 AILVNS
+1761 TILLSS

-1773 IGCRVNNEEQIA
+1773 IGCRVNNEEQLTESIT
-1785 EAIMFEDGQIRC
+1785 FVDGQIRC
-1797 DFTVPVNSEQEMIQV
+1797 NITVPINPLQASIQV
-1812 ELWSE
+1812 ELWSN
-1817 SGLGNYHSSVLGV
+1817 SSQGNYYSSVMGV
-1830 VYIDTERPILLLELK
+1830 IYIDTEKPLLFLELK
-1845 DLLRLDSTDLSSVVF
+1845 DLLRLDSTDLFSVVF
-1860 EGTVVESSVLIE
+1860 EGTVVESSTLME

-1877 NWNIIRNGVVI
+1877 NWNIIRDGIVI
-1888 NNIPYTSNFSL
+1888 NDAPHTSNLSL
-1899 QQGDNDVYLFSDF
+1899 QRSDDVYRFSNS
-1912 VNFANSSGATIT
+1912 VNFMDTSNDTIT

-1933 TLEDNSGQELQG
+1933 TLNDNSGQELQG
-1945 FATPDEPLLP
+1945 FATQDEPLLP

-1967 LFELRTDNP
+1967 LVELRTDNP
-1976 MEGESLIIATRVV
+1976 VDGESLIIATRVV

-2002 SDGEGRLLATRT
+2002 SDGEGKLLATRT

-2040 VSLANHS
+2040 VSLVNHS
-2047 ESQSLV
+2047 ESQSVL
-2053 VNDVEEFE
+2053 VNDVKEFE
-2061 SKQQDLMGTIGLVAI
+2061 SKQQELMGTIGLVVI

-2104 DQLAIRKQERNRIS
+2104 DQIAIRKQERDRNS
-2118 QPTTSVSE
+2118 QPTPSVSE